1 MVVKV
6 STLGRL
12 AALGVVGALGACALS
27 AAAPVRRDDTPP
39 EIAAIEQALT
49 AARLADW
56 SRRAGDPQG
65 LIVAARML
73 GEIPFRAAEIDGT
86 AEGGEDSDRE
96 RTPADPLSIAAL
108 LDEARDLARGDAAL
122 LEEIDAAEAAATR
135 GVVNSPFGKGPIATM
150 KDVRARETY
159 WFQVQA
165 RNGEVLRVAAVGD
178 GDTNIDLIIQDSG
191 GTALCDD
198 ADGDHYPV
206 CTITPARQGML
217 KVNIVNRGA
226 VWTKVRILS
235 N

>member
-1 MVVKV
+1 MVA
-6 STLGRL
+6 STSRL
-12 AALGVVGALGACALS
+12 ALIAAVAALGACALT
-27 AAAPVRRDDTPP
+27 AAAPVDDAAPPP
-39 EIAAIEQALT
+39 EIAAIDQALT

-56 SRRAGDPQG
+56 ARRAEDPQG

-73 GEIPFRAAEIDGT
+73 NEIPFRPVELDGT
-86 AEGGEDSDRE
+86 GEGGEPSDRAD
-96 RTPADPLSIAAL
+96 PSADPLSAGAL
-108 LDEARDLARGDAAL
+108 LDEIA
-122 LEEIDAAEAAATR
+122 AAEAAATR
-135 GVVNSPFGKGPIATM
+135 GVINSPFGKGPIAAV
-150 KDVRARETY
+150 KDVKARETY

-165 RNGEVLRVAAVGD
+165 RRGEVLRVAAVGD
-178 GDTNIDLIIQDSG
+178 GDTNIELMIQDAA

-206 CTITPARQGML
+206 CTITPARAGML

>member
-1 MVVKV
+1 MVA
-6 STLGRL
+6 STSRL
-12 AALGVVGALGACALS
+12 ALIAAVAALGACALT
-27 AAAPVRRDDTPP
+27 AAAPVDDAAPPP
-39 EIAAIEQALT
+39 EIAAIDQALT

-56 SRRAGDPQG
+56 ARRAEDPQG

-73 GEIPFRAAEIDGT
+73 NEIPFRPVELDGT
-86 AEGGEDSDRE
+86 GEGGEPSDRAD
-96 RTPADPLSIAAL
+96 PSADPLSAGAL
-108 LDEARDLARGDAAL
+108 LDEARALARGDAAL
-122 LEEIDAAEAAATR
+122 LDEIAAAEAAATR
-135 GVVNSPFGKGPIATM
+135 GVINSPFGKGPIAAV
-150 KDVRARETY
+150 KDVKARETY

-165 RNGEVLRVAAVGD
+165 RRGEVLRVAAVGD
-178 GDTNIDLIIQDSG
+178 GDTNIDLMIQDAA

-206 CTITPARQGML
+206 CTITPARAGML